1 MFQFARRSFWHVWS
15 LVSAKEQKSARS
27 ARHRS
32 FALQPAFHWSARR
45 LHAPPRLASPSRRER
60 GECSAAEGHR
70 RRRLRVRR
78 RPAPPE
84 PTGPRHRGRLAGD
97 RPKKRNCAFTR
108 SNSSRNLD
116 FLNAFASP
124 LQVAKRSNCAFSTVR
139 GQRLSPAVDNDSLEV
154 TTSTRSRTRSSRRD
168 GRCAC
173 HMRARRLEDAVDG
186 PRAPQSGA
194 AQQEQ
199 PPWLHDVHTYH
210 RTHLL
215 LSAALHD
222 LTPHLLS
229 MASSGSLECRMRC
242 AIAHFEHFCC

>member
-1 MFQFARRSFWHVWS
+1 MSCNCSAAELAALSQP
-15 LVSAKEQKSARS
+15 LVGWLVDSPPS
-27 ARHRS
+27 
-32 FALQPAFHWSARR
+32 P
-45 LHAPPRLASPSRRER
+45 HAPPRLASPSRRER

-84 PTGPRHRGRLAGD
+84 PTGPRHRGRLASD
-97 RPKKRNCAFTR
+97 RPKKKRNCAFTR

-168 GRCAC
+168 GWCAWHARPSTRRRGWTSSATEWRCSTRTAAMAPRCAYVPP
-173 HMRARRLEDAVDG
+173 HTPATVGGATRSD
-186 PRAPQSGA
+186 PQ
-194 AQQEQ
+194 
-199 PPWLHDVHTYH
+199 
-210 RTHLL
+210 L
-215 LSAALHD
+215 LSI
-222 LTPHLLS
+222 
-229 MASSGSLECRMRC
+229 ASSGSPECRMRC
-242 AIAHFEHFCC
+242 AIAHF

>member
-1 MFQFARRSFWHVWS
+1 MVGWFDSPPS
-15 LVSAKEQKSARS
+15 
-27 ARHRS
+27 
-32 FALQPAFHWSARR
+32 P
-45 LHAPPRLASPSRRER
+45 HAPPRLASPSRRER

-84 PTGPRHRGRLAGD
+84 PTGLDLVTVVASPATVRRSATV
-97 RPKKRNCAFTR
+97 PPVTR

-173 HMRARRLEDAVDG
+173 HARPSTRRRGWTSSATEWRCSTRTAAMA
-186 PRAPQSGA
+186 PRC
-194 AQQEQ
+194 Q
-199 PPWLHDVHTYH
+199 PYVPTAHTCY
-210 RTHLL
+210 
-215 LSAALHD
+215 
-222 LTPHLLS
+222 
-229 MASSGSLECRMRC
+229 CRRRYT
-242 AIAHFEHFCC
+242 I

>member
-1 MFQFARRSFWHVWS
+1 MKPTSRPISKKCGADRILFWTSVMQLLCSRTCSPSHALVGQNRTAR
-15 LVSAKEQKSARS
+15 L
-27 ARHRS
+27 
-32 FALQPAFHWSARR
+32 R

-124 LQVAKRSNCAFSTVR
+124 VQVAKRSNCAFSTVR

-173 HMRARRLEDAVDG
+173 HAR
-186 PRAPQSGA
+186 PS
-194 AQQEQ
+194 
-199 PPWLHDVHTYH
+199 T
-210 RTHLL
+210 
-215 LSAALHD
+215 
-222 LTPHLLS
+222 
-229 MASSGSLECRMRC
+229 
-242 AIAHFEHFCC
+242 

>member
-1 MFQFARRSFWHVWS
+1 MQSSAAELAALSQP
-15 LVSAKEQKSARS
+15 LVGWLVDSPPS
-27 ARHRS
+27 
-32 FALQPAFHWSARR
+32 P
-45 LHAPPRLASPSRRER
+45 HAPPRLASPSRRER
-60 GECSAAEGHR
+60 GECSAAEGHQ

-84 PTGPRHRGRLAGD
+84 PTGPRHR
-97 RPKKRNCAFTR
+97 
-108 SNSSRNLD
+108 
-116 FLNAFASP
+116 
-124 LQVAKRSNCAFSTVR
+124 VALPATVR
-139 GQRLSPAVDNDSLEV
+139 RSATVPSPQEQLISQSGLPQCVRLSFTGREEEQLCLQHCRTPAVDNDSLEV

-173 HMRARRLEDAVDG
+173 HMRARRLDDAVDG

-199 PPWLHDVHTYH
+199 PPWLHDVNHTYH

-229 MASSGSLECRMRC
+229 IASSGSPECRMRC
-242 AIAHFEHFCC
+242 AIAHF

>member
-1 MFQFARRSFWHVWS
+1 MQLLCSRSC
-15 LVSAKEQKSARS
+15 SA
-27 ARHRS
+27 
-32 FALQPAFHWSARR
+32 QPATRWLVGRLSALASR
-45 LHAPPRLASPSRRER
+45 ATPPRLALTPRTRRMQRCGRPS
-60 GECSAAEGHR
+60 

-173 HMRARRLEDAVDG
+173 HMRARRLDDAVDG

-222 LTPHLLS
+222 LTPTFS
-229 MASSGSLECRMRC
+229 R
-242 AIAHFEHFCC
+242 

>member
-1 MFQFARRSFWHVWS
+1 MGAEQTESFFGTNVMQLLCSRTCSPSHALVGQNRTAR
-15 LVSAKEQKSARS
+15 L
-27 ARHRS
+27 
-32 FALQPAFHWSARR
+32 R

-124 LQVAKRSNCAFSTVR
+124 LQVVKRSNCAFSTVR

-173 HMRARRLEDAVDG
+173 HAR
-186 PRAPQSGA
+186 PS
-194 AQQEQ
+194 
-199 PPWLHDVHTYH
+199 T
-210 RTHLL
+210 
-215 LSAALHD
+215 
-222 LTPHLLS
+222 
-229 MASSGSLECRMRC
+229 
-242 AIAHFEHFCC
+242 

>member
-1 MFQFARRSFWHVWS
+1 MKPTSRPISEWGRSRPNPF
-15 LVSAKEQKSARS
+15 LDECNAI
-27 ARHRS
+27 
-32 FALQPAFHWSARR
+32 ALQPNLQSERALVGPNRTARLR

-124 LQVAKRSNCAFSTVR
+124 LQVVKRSNCAFSTVR

-173 HMRARRLEDAVDG
+173 HMRARRLDDAVDG

-199 PPWLHDVHTYH
+199 PPWLHDVNHTYH

-222 LTPHLLS
+222 LTPHTFS
-229 MASSGSLECRMRC
+229 R
-242 AIAHFEHFCC
+242 

>member
-1 MFQFARRSFWHVWS
+1 MCQEQTRPFSVACNAIVCSRTCSAQPGARW
-15 LVSAKEQKSARS
+15 LVDSPPS
-27 ARHRS
+27 
-32 FALQPAFHWSARR
+32 P
-45 LHAPPRLASPSRRER
+45 HAPPRLASPSRRER
-60 GECSAAEGHR
+60 GECSAAEGHQ

-97 RPKKRNCAFTR
+97 RPKKRNCAITR

-173 HMRARRLEDAVDG
+173 HARRSTRRRRHRGWRCSTRTAAMA
-186 PRAPQSGA
+186 PRSAYI
-194 AQQEQ
+194 
-199 PPWLHDVHTYH
+199 PPHTP
-210 RTHLL
+210 TCFLL
-215 LSAALHD
+215 LPAARY
-222 LTPHLLS
+222 T
-229 MASSGSLECRMRC
+229 
-242 AIAHFEHFCC
+242 I

>member
-1 MFQFARRSFWHVWS
+1 MQLLCSRTC
-15 LVSAKEQKSARS
+15 SA
-27 ARHRS
+27 
-32 FALQPAFHWSARR
+32 QPATRWLVGRLSALASR
-45 LHAPPRLASPSRRER
+45 APPPRLALTPRTRRMQRCGRPS
-60 GECSAAEGHR
+60 

-84 PTGPRHRGRLAGD
+84 PTGPRRRGRLAGVQ
-97 RPKKRNCAFTR
+97 RPSQKQR
-108 SNSSRNLD
+108 
-116 FLNAFASP
+116 
-124 LQVAKRSNCAFSTVR
+124 NCAFSTVR

-173 HMRARRLEDAVDG
+173 HMRARRLDDAVDG

-199 PPWLHDVHTYH
+199 PPWLHDVNHTYH

-222 LTPHLLS
+222 LTPTFS
-229 MASSGSLECRMRC
+229 R
-242 AIAHFEHFCC
+242 

>member
-1 MFQFARRSFWHVWS
+1 MCQEQTDPFSVACNAMLCSRTCSPSHA
-15 LVSAKEQKSARS
+15 LVGPNELRALAFT
-27 ARHRS
+27 RH
-32 FALQPAFHWSARR
+32 P
-45 LHAPPRLASPSRRER
+45 ASPRPHAVNE
-60 GECSAAEGHR
+60 ENAALRKGHQ

-124 LQVAKRSNCAFSTVR
+124 VQVAKRSNCAFSTVR

-173 HMRARRLEDAVDG
+173 HMRARRLDDAVDG

-199 PPWLHDVHTYH
+199 PPWLHDVNHTYH
-210 RTHLL
+210 RTHLQ

-222 LTPHLLS
+222 LTPNFS
-229 MASSGSLECRMRC
+229 R
-242 AIAHFEHFCC
+242 

>member
-1 MFQFARRSFWHVWS
+1 MSCNCSAAELAALSQP
-15 LVSAKEQKSARS
+15 LVGWLVDSPPS
-27 ARHRS
+27 
-32 FALQPAFHWSARR
+32 P
-45 LHAPPRLASPSRRER
+45 HAPPRLASPSRRER

-173 HMRARRLEDAVDG
+173 HARPSTRRHGWTSRQRHRVALLNKNSRHGSTMCTRTTA
-186 PRAPQSGA
+186 
-194 AQQEQ
+194 
-199 PPWLHDVHTYH
+199 HTCY
-210 RTHLL
+210 
-215 LSAALHD
+215 
-222 LTPHLLS
+222 
-229 MASSGSLECRMRC
+229 CRRRYT
-242 AIAHFEHFCC
+242 I

>member
-1 MFQFARRSFWHVWS
+1 MQLLCSRTC
-15 LVSAKEQKSARS
+15 SA
-27 ARHRS
+27 
-32 FALQPAFHWSARR
+32 QPAAGWLVGRLSALASR
-45 LHAPPRLASPSRRER
+45 ATPPRLALTPRTRRMQRCGRPS
-60 GECSAAEGHR
+60 

-173 HMRARRLEDAVDG
+173 HMRARRLDDAVDG

-199 PPWLHDVHTYH
+199 PPWLHDVNHTYH

-229 MASSGSLECRMRC
+229 IASSGSPECRMRC
-242 AIAHFEHFCC
+242 AIAHF

>member
-1 MFQFARRSFWHVWS
+1 MCQEQTGPFSVACNAMLCSEVAALSQP
-15 LVSAKEQKSARS
+15 LVGWLVDSPPS
-27 ARHRS
+27 
-32 FALQPAFHWSARR
+32 P
-45 LHAPPRLASPSRRER
+45 HAPPRLASPSRRER
-60 GECSAAEGHR
+60 GECSAAEGHQDADYECGVGLL
-70 RRRLRVRR
+70 RLNQLDLVTVV
-78 RPAPPE
+78 ASSA
-84 PTGPRHRGRLAGD
+84 TV
-97 RPKKRNCAFTR
+97 PKKRNCAFTR

-173 HMRARRLEDAVDG
+173 HMRARRLDDAVDG

-199 PPWLHDVHTYH
+199 PPWLHDVNHTYH

-229 MASSGSLECRMRC
+229 IASPGSPECRMRC
-242 AIAHFEHFCC
+242 AIAHF

>member
-1 MFQFARRSFWHVWS
+1 MCQEQTDPFSVACNASS
-15 LVSAKEQKSARS
+15 AAELAALSPPLVGWLVDSPPS
-27 ARHRS
+27 
-32 FALQPAFHWSARR
+32 P
-45 LHAPPRLASPSRRER
+45 HAPPRLASPSRRER

-173 HMRARRLEDAVDG
+173 HARPSTRRRGWTSSATEA
-186 PRAPQSGA
+186 GA

-199 PPWLHDVHTYH
+199 PPWLHMCI
-210 RTHLL
+210 RTTSQTNLL

-229 MASSGSLECRMRC
+229 IASSGSPECRMRC
-242 AIAHFEHFCC
+242 AIAHF

>member
-1 MFQFARRSFWHVWS
+1 MQLLCSRTC
-15 LVSAKEQKSARS
+15 SA
-27 ARHRS
+27 
-32 FALQPAFHWSARR
+32 QPATRWLVGRLSALASR
-45 LHAPPRLASPSRRER
+45 ATPPRLALTPRTRRMQRCGRPS
-60 GECSAAEGHR
+60 

-97 RPKKRNCAFTR
+97 RPKKHNCAFTR
-108 SNSSRNLD
+108 SNSSRNLN

-173 HMRARRLEDAVDG
+173 HARPSTRRRGWTSSATEA
-186 PRAPQSGA
+186 GA

-199 PPWLHDVHTYH
+199 PPWLRCHVRCACTTSHTN
-210 RTHLL
+210 LL
-215 LSAALHD
+215 LTYCRGRYDD

-229 MASSGSLECRMRC
+229 IASSGSPECCMRC
-242 AIAHFEHFCC
+242 AIAHF